1 MKGWNIIIPWRF
13 GSDDFPTSK
22 WVICTFHVH
31 LPGCTVE
38 FFFGFPVAIM
48 DILIRYTLFFRQI
61 SCISSLKDFVWQ
73 KIKSSINQELI
84 QDVPVVVA
92 HGSNDE
98 DPSSELQKHRGFW
111 KQRRSTGFLP
121 KGKHKQKK
129 NKQTNK
135 QASKQ
140 ASKQAKQKKNKQRHH
155 LVGVFEEKQP
165 NCLAV
170 LWEKTQQL
178 KPSRLRSIQ
187 PHVITWK
194 S

>member
-1 MKGWNIIIPWRF
+1 M
-13 GSDDFPTSK
+13 
-22 WVICTFHVH
+22 
-31 LPGCTVE
+31 
-38 FFFGFPVAIM
+38 
-48 DILIRYTLFFRQI
+48 
-61 SCISSLKDFVWQ
+61 WQ

-98 DPSSELQKHRGFW
+98 DASSEFVENIAAFERKGDQLGFCPEGNI
-111 KQRRSTGFLP
+111 S
-121 KGKHKQKK
+121 KK
-129 NKQTNK
+129 NKQTKK
-135 QASKQ
+135 QTSKQ
-140 ASKQAKQKKNKQRHH
+140 ASKQNKQKNKQRHH
-155 LVGVFEEKQP
+155 LVGAFEEKQP